1 MAASPY
7 YSHQLLCLQRSFV
20 QVAVVE
26 HQSSTKAQVAG
37 TQVAGAQVAADR
49 CRRAG
54 AADLVPVQAQQ
65 LRQFATSRMYPS
77 LRALAKVLETVAG
90 TQSQASQATESLASL
105 AAPGDSHLQGL
116 LIE

>member
-54 AADLVPVQAQQ
+54 AADLVPVQAQ
-65 LRQFATSRMYPS
+65 LWQFATSRMYPS
-77 LRALAKVLETVAG
+77 LRALAKVVETVAG
-90 TQSQASQATESLASL
+90 TKGQASRATETLAPL

>member
-37 TQVAGAQVAADR
+37 TQVAADR

-54 AADLVPVQAQQ
+54 AADLVPVQAQ
-65 LRQFATSRMYPS
+65 LWQFATSRMYPS
-77 LRALAKVLETVAG
+77 LRAMANVVQPGTTKSLQDPSKMQTLAP
-90 TQSQASQATESLASL
+90 L

-116 LIE
+116 LMQ